1 MMPPAATWMGPEMTI
16 LSEAESDKGK
26 HEVTFTSNIKK
37 MMQKGLICERDG
49 QT

>member
-1 MMPPAATWMGPEMTI
+1 MTI

-26 HEVTFTSNIKK
+26 YEVTFMWDLKK